1 MTTTETAVAPEARLW
16 SYVGKAVYVE
26 TVTKFYTGRV
36 VDVSPEFIALKDAAW
51 IADTGRYTDALDSG
65 EFNEVEPIPVGTVLV
80 GIGAIVSVLE
90 WAHALPREQ
99 K

>member
-1 MTTTETAVAPEARLW
+1 MTTSEAQSPLAGLESW
-16 SYVGKAVYVE
+16 VGEDVYVE

-65 EFNEVEPIPVGTVLV
+65 EFSEVEPIPVGTVLV